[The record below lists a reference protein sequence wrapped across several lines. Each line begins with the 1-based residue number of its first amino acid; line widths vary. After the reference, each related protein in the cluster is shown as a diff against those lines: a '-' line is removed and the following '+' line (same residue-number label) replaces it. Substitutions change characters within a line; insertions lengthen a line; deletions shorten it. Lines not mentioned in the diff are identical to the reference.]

1 MENSDLTLFALADD
15 AAEST
20 PITEVSPIQKAQHR
34 WKELVEEI
42 KEHQFRYYV
51 KDAPSISD
59 AEFDQL
65 FRELEE
71 LEREYPEFQ
80 TADSP
85 TQLVGGG
92 FSTSFD
98 SVEHLERMLS
108 LEDVFSPEELQE
120 WLERLEDN
128 LGKDQEY
135 LTELKID
142 GAAIALV
149 YENGKLVRAATRG
162 DGRIGEE
169 ITYNARTIKDIPAEL
184 TPNDRYPIPEIL
196 EVRGEVF
203 FAVADFTELNAHII
217 EQAEASG
224 KKAKPFAN
232 PRNAAAGSLRLKDPK
247 QVAERPLRMI
257 CHGLGRTEGFTPAT
271 QWEAYEAMASWGL
284 HVSEHTEKVVGIPA
298 VMDRMRY
305 WGDHRTDAEHE
316 MDGLVVKLN
325 DIAEQHDLGATA
337 RVPRW
342 AVAYKYPPEEAI
354 TTLLD
359 IKVSVGRT
367 GRVTPYAEL
376 KPVTVAGSTV
386 AKATLHNQF
395 EVLRKGVLIGDQVVI
410 RKAGEIIP
418 EILGPMV
425 EQRDGTE
432 TEFVFPQVC
441 PSCGATLAPEKESD
455 QDWRCPNAKHCP
467 DQLAERLIYLASRT
481 ALDIEALGEKAAREL
496 YQRELLTNEGDLFD
510 LTRDDLLKTM
520 FFTRAAK
527 TVAEKESPNSLIQ
540 GRPRMLGKTGEKLL
554 TNLESAKTRPLWR
567 ILVALSIRHV
577 GPEAARP
584 LAAVFGSLEAI
595 REAALHQPQ
604 KLAEVEGV
612 GSIIADSL
620 RDWFTVDWHQEI
632 VSKWQKAGVR
642 LHFVAEEQLS
652 RTLEGLTIVATGS
665 LENFTR
671 DSVKEAIITRGGR
684 AVGSVSRKTDYV
696 VAGANAGSKLTKA
709 QELGI
714 PVLDEE
720 QFLELLEE
728 GPGAASVAEN
738 EKDS

>member
-1 MENSDLTLFALADD
+1 MENSDLTLFALTDDTSDSTADT
-15 AAEST
+15 ELT
-20 PITEVSPIQKAQHR
+20 PAQKAQHR
-34 WKELVEEI
+34 WTELAAEI

-59 AEFDQL
+59 AEFDKL
-65 FRELEE
+65 FRELED
-71 LEREYPEFQ
+71 LERDYPELQ
-80 TADSP
+80 TPDSP

-92 FSTSFD
+92 FTSTFD

-120 WLERLEDN
+120 WLERLEDTV
-128 LGKDQEY
+128 GKNQEY

-149 YENGKLVRAATRG
+149 YQKGKLVRAATRG
-162 DGRIGEE
+162 DGRVGEE
-169 ITYNARTIKDIPAEL
+169 ITYNARTIDDIPAEL

-203 FAVADFTELNAHII
+203 FAVDDFAELNAQLIQ
-217 EQAEASG
+217 QAEAAG

-257 CHGLGRTEGFTPAT
+257 CHGVGRTEGFAPKT
-271 QWEAYEAMASWGL
+271 QLEVYQAMASWGL
-284 HVSEHTEKVVGIPA
+284 HVSEHTEKVVGIAA

-305 WGDHRTDAEHE
+305 WGEHRTDAEHE

-376 KPVTVAGSTV
+376 EPVTVAGSTV
-386 AKATLHNQF
+386 SKATLHNQF
-395 EVLRKGVLIGDQVVI
+395 EVRRKGVLIGDQVVI

-432 TEFVFPQVC
+432 KEFVFPQVC

-455 QDWRCPNAKHCP
+455 QDWRCPNAQHCP
-467 DQLAERLIYLASRT
+467 DQLAERLIYLASRA

-496 YQRELLTNEGDLFD
+496 YQRELLTDEGDLFD
-510 LTRDDLLKTM
+510 LTKEDLQQTM

-527 TVAEKESPNSLIQ
+527 TVAEKESPDSVIQ
-540 GRPRMLGKTGEKLL
+540 GQPRMLGKTGEKLL
-554 TNLESAKTRPLWR
+554 ENLESAKTRPLWR

-584 LAAVFGSLEAI
+584 LATVFGSIDAI
-595 REAALHQPQ
+595 RETALHHPE

-612 GSIIADSL
+612 GSIIAESL
-620 RDWFTVDWHQEI
+620 QDWFMVDWHQTI
-632 VSKWQKAGVR
+632 VDKWRKAGVQ
-642 LHFVAEEQLS
+642 LQHVAEEKLPH
-652 RTLEGLTIVATGS
+652 TLEGVTIVATGS

-671 DSVKEAIITRGGR
+671 DSVKEAIIARGGR
-684 AVGSVSRKTDYV
+684 AVGSVSRKTNYV

-714 PVLDEE
+714 PVVDEE
-720 QFLELLEE
+720 QFLELLEH
-728 GPGAASVAEN
+728 GPSAISVTDD